1 MEAQFYIDR
10 QFGQAIWVD
19 VEDGIVK
26 RVYNDSLMEKKM
38 NEVYGGKSISFL
50 KENFEERMKGV
61 YHNVRSVEES
71 EARVKVCRT
80 QERIDSFVK
89 YQREAKRCTEEE
101 FSPEAKTALENLR
114 KEKADAELNLAVI
127 RKILKDVHKYDF

>member
-10 QFGQAIWVD
+10 QFDQAIWVD

-26 RVYNDSLMEKKM
+26 KVYNDSLMEKKM

-50 KENFEERMKGV
+50 KEDFEERMKGT

-71 EARVKVCRT
+71 EAKHKVCRT
-80 QERIDSFVK
+80 QERIDLL
-89 YQREAKRCTEEE
+89 YRLQHEAKIYEEE
-101 FSPEAKTALENLR
+101 KFSPEVKATLENLK
-114 KEKADAELNLAVI
+114 KEKAEAELNLAVI
-127 RKILKDVHKYDF
+127 KKILKDVHKYDF